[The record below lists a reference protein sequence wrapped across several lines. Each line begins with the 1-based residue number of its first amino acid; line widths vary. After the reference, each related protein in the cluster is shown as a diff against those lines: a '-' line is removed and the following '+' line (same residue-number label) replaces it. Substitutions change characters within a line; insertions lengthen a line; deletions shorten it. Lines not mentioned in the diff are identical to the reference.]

1 MNNEESKIRTKIA
14 DVSIPKIVRKSKVK
28 KEVIPKAFID
38 HIKSLGFMEN
48 DAPVLY
54 QNKDDWMGLSTG
66 KLKIQ
71 V

>member
-1 MNNEESKIRTKIA
+1 M
-14 DVSIPKIVRKSKVK
+14 PKRAKKSKVK
-28 KEVIPKAFID
+28 NEVIPKAFID

-71 V
+71 VQCIDYTV